1 MASVEEFQ
9 ASLKELV
16 EAKRLSG
23 TKLTKLTNTTME
35 KKSLQNDTQLVSTLY
50 RTHKSLAPSFKVSS
64 LYVFDALARAAKDQ
78 VNKRKLPLNDDLQ
91 ATGNAATFLS
101 KLAGVVE
108 GLFQDMQNPDIPEGK
123 VSLTIAFLGFL
134 ASPWTSYAST
144 CPIACCARAVT
155 LYFER
160 PHFVH
165 PFTL

>member
-23 TKLTKLTNTTME
+23 TKLSKLTDTAME
-35 KKSLQNDTQLVSTLY
+35 KKSLQNDTQLVSALY

-64 LYVFDALARAAKDQ
+64 LYVFDALARAAKHQ
-78 VNKRKLPLNDDLQ
+78 VNKQKLPLNDDLQ

-123 VSLTIAFLGFL
+123 VSVAIAFLEFL
-134 ASPWTSYAST
+134 ASPWPLYAST
-144 CPIACCARAVT
+144 RPITCRVRALT
-155 LYFER
+155 PHFEC
-160 PHFVH
+160 PHFVP
-165 PFTL
+165 PFAL